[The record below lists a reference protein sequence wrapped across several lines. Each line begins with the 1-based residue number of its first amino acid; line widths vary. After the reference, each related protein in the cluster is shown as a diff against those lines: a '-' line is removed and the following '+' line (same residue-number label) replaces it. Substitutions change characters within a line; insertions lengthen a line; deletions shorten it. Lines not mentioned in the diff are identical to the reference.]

1 MWYNSRKYLLV
12 LRQIGQWFAR
22 DLHNDVTCNVGCH
35 CNDVLCTATFH
46 RPPVMSTQ
54 RSQAEAVGREGTRF
68 AVRAPIEN
76 SSIPGKQQQEY
87 VERAA
92 FFSLVPSKGRPDS
105 FGNQPLFTM
114 HYHQSV
120 LCPATKQISAVTTVF
135 DKQWR
140 FKKAYLMS
148 LIFKSNMQIDCSDH
162 IWQHCPAQL

>member
-1 MWYNSRKYLLV
+1 MTSHATLV
-12 LRQIGQWFAR
+12 AIAMTFSALQHFTGRLWCLRNEAR
-22 DLHNDVTCNVGCH
+22 QRRL
-35 CNDVLCTATFH
+35 DVLAVA
-46 RPPVMSTQ
+46 RKG
-54 RSQAEAVGREGTRF
+54 AGVGREGTRF